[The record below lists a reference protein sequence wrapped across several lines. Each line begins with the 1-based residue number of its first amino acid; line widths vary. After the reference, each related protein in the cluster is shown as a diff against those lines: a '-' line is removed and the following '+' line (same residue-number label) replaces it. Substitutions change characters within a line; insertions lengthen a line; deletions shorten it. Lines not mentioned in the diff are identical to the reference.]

1 MSQSAL
7 GGGALQGCTCVCACC
22 GCCFSLRPRHPFP
35 EPSNP
40 TVGSSPRCDLQSSR
54 IPGGKKGTEG
64 SALPHR
70 FPPWSDKPAAARM
83 QGDRGGG
90 RWGGGKATERLLST
104 PYLPSHTQ
112 NGPWWRARSA
122 GKLLQRD
129 ANHQPHETAD
139 PAEHGRR
146 VTVRILINLTLT
158 YMATRSQWLPY
169 WMAHFWTLY

>member
-1 MSQSAL
+1 MVTCHSQRWEEGLSR
-7 GGGALQGCTCVCACC
+7 GARVCVRAADAA
-22 GCCFSLRPRHPFP
+22 FLSVQDT
-35 EPSNP
+35 PSR
-40 TVGSSPRCDLQSSR
+40 SPATPLSEVLPAATSR
-54 IPGGKKGTEG
+54 APGFRAAKKGQRAPRYHT
-64 SALPHR
+64 AFLPGPTNLR
-70 FPPWSDKPAAARM
+70 RPECREIGEED
-83 QGDRGGG
+83 GE
-90 RWGGGKATERLLST
+90 KATERLLST